1 MSMSD
6 PVADFLTRIR
16 NGLSTHKR
24 WVDIP
29 SSNLK
34 KRIAL
39 ILKQEKYIEDFFF
52 IADENNKETIR
63 IFLKYDYQGNPA
75 IDKLK
80 RVSRPGL
87 RVYTGSSSIP
97 RVLDGLGISI
107 LSTSK
112 GVISNKTAKKMNIV
126 GEILCEVY

>member
-39 ILKQEKYIEDFFF
+39 ILKQEKVQR
-52 IADENNKETIR
+52 KE
-63 IFLKYDYQGNPA
+63 
-75 IDKLK
+75 
-80 RVSRPGL
+80 
-87 RVYTGSSSIP
+87 
-97 RVLDGLGISI
+97 
-107 LSTSK
+107 
-112 GVISNKTAKKMNIV
+112 
-126 GEILCEVY
+126 

>member
-1 MSMSD
+1 MSD

-112 GVISNKTAKKMNIV
+112 GVISNKTAKKMNIG

>member
-52 IADENNKETIR
+52 YSGRK
-63 IFLKYDYQGNPA
+63 Q
-75 IDKLK
+75 
-80 RVSRPGL
+80 
-87 RVYTGSSSIP
+87 
-97 RVLDGLGISI
+97 
-107 LSTSK
+107 
-112 GVISNKTAKKMNIV
+112 
-126 GEILCEVY
+126 